1 MSTLHLARTRV
12 PEKALVLVP
21 VLSSG
26 HRKDGASPRNPAARA
41 RETVEL
47 ARAIGLS
54 VEYSELV
61 KLERPHASAFIGS
74 GKMEEFRS
82 RIEAN
87 DISLVILDCTL
98 SSVQQR
104 NLEQAWQ
111 AKVLDRIGL
120 ILEIFGRRAKTREGS
135 LQVELAHL
143 EYQRSRLVRSW
154 THLGRQRGGFGFL
167 GGPGET
173 QIESDRRNLRERIR
187 RIKVEIDQVR
197 SNRRMHR
204 TRRRRND
211 FRTVALVGYTN
222 AGKSTL
228 FNKLANANVEA
239 SAVLFATLDP
249 TVRSMWL
256 PQGTKAVLSD
266 TVGFISDLPPTL
278 VAAFRATLE
287 QVAEADLILHVRD
300 IANEETDAQR
310 EDVLSILRQIGV
322 NPDDG
327 DRFLEI
333 WNKIDL
339 LDLDSRSAKHKQAA
353 RTSGRPNVFILSAS
367 SGSGLDALRHGIE
380 KRLMSSRRVAR
391 VVLRAAQTD
400 AIAWLYD
407 QAEILESHAEGEALV
422 LTARMRDAVYDLL
435 RSKFLLFD
443 EEEISHEVT
452 ARIAE

>member
-1 MSTLHLARTRV
+1 MLHLARDSGL
-12 PEKALVLVP
+12 EKALVVVP
-21 VLSSG
+21 IVSSG
-26 HRKDGASPRNPAARA
+26 RRNDDTGLRDPAARA
-41 RETVEL
+41 LETVGL
-47 ARAIGLS
+47 AQAIGLV
-54 VEYSELV
+54 VEGFELV

-74 GKMEEFRS
+74 GKVEELRS

-87 DISLVILDCTL
+87 DISLVILDSAL
-98 SSVQQR
+98 SPVQQR

-120 ILEIFGRRAKTREGS
+120 ILEIFGRRAKTSEGR

-173 QIESDRRNLRERIR
+173 QIESDRRNLRQRIGH
-187 RIKVEIDQVR
+187 IKIEIDQVK

-204 TRRRRND
+204 NRRRRDD
-211 FRTVALVGYTN
+211 FRSIALVGYTN

-228 FNKLANANVEA
+228 FNKLAEANVEV
-239 SAVLFATLDP
+239 SPMLFATLDP

-256 PQGTKAVLSD
+256 PQGTRAVLSD

-287 QVAEADLILHVRD
+287 EVTESDLILHVRD
-300 IANEETDAQR
+300 IANDETDAQR

-322 NPDDG
+322 DPDDR
-327 DRFLEI
+327 DRVLEV

-339 LDLDSRSAKHKQAA
+339 LDLNSRSATYKQAA
-353 RTSGRPNVFILSAS
+353 RAPEGPEVFVLSAS
-367 SGSGLDALRHGIE
+367 SGSGLDALRRGIE
-380 KRLMSSRRVAR
+380 KRLMVSRRIAR
-391 VVLRAAQTD
+391 IVVSSAQTD
-400 AIAWLYD
+400 AVAWLYGN
-407 QAEILESHAEGEALV
+407 AEVVESRAEGDALV
-422 LTARMRDAVYDLL
+422 LTARMGDAVYDLF
-435 RSKFLLFD
+435 RSRFPSID
-443 EEEISHEVT
+443 EERT
-452 ARIAE
+452 AQEDATHLPE